1 MDPGPHRGY
10 NRSMAELPLTTVAGQ
25 VLVAGFEGLEPP
37 ADLVAAAREERVGG
51 FILFR
56 RNLQEPAQVAG
67 LVDRLARALPPK
79 RPALMAVD
87 QEGGRVARLGPPV
100 VRLPPMRTIGDR
112 DDAELTH
119 RAARLL
125 GRQLRALGFTMDF
138 APVLDVDTN
147 PANPVIGD
155 RSFGREPE
163 QVIRHGLAFADGL
176 REGGVLSCGKHFP
189 GHGDTELDSHLALP
203 RVKHPRER
211 LDQVELAPF
220 RAAVGRLPALMTAHV
235 VFDALDP
242 DLPATL
248 SPRVVTDVLR
258 RQIGFDGLVV
268 SDDLEMR
275 AVADRWPIADAAV
288 AAVAAGC
295 DLVLVCSRVDAC
307 LEAHEALVQRAEK
320 DGVFANKLREAALRS
335 IALRRPHPPRPV
347 TDPGDLRQALL
358 PDETETLERAMA
370 ALDVPGG
377 GP

>member
-1 MDPGPHRGY
+1 
-10 NRSMAELPLTTVAGQ
+10 MAALPLTTVAGQ
-25 VLVAGFEGLEPP
+25 VLVAGFRGLEPP
-37 ADLVAAAREERVGG
+37 ADLVAAAQQERVGG

-67 LVDRLARALPPK
+67 LVDRLARTLPPE

-100 VRLPPMRTIGDR
+100 VSLPPMRAFGDG
-112 DDAELTH
+112 DDVERTH

-125 GRQLRALGFTMDF
+125 GCQLRALGFTMDL

-155 RSFGREPE
+155 RSFGREPDR
-163 QVIRHGLAFADGL
+163 VIRHGLAFADGL
-176 REGGVLSCGKHFP
+176 HEGGVLSCGKHFP
-189 GHGDTELDSHLALP
+189 GHGDTELDSHFALP
-203 RVKHPRER
+203 RVTHSRER
-211 LDQVELAPF
+211 LDRIELAPF

-242 DLPATL
+242 DVPATM
-248 SPRVVTDVLR
+248 SPRVVTEVLR

-275 AVADRWPIADAAV
+275 AVADRGSIADAAV
-288 AAVAAGC
+288 GAVAAGC

-307 LEAHEALVQRAEK
+307 LEAHEALVRQAEK
-320 DGVFANKLREAALRS
+320 DVGFANKLREAALRS
-335 IALRRPHPPRPV
+335 IALRRPRPPRPV
-347 TDPGDLRQALL
+347 TDPDALREALL
-358 PDETETLERAMA
+358 PGETESLERDMT